1 MKQSMIES
9 GFSLVSLV
17 SVKAASIK
25 STSMI
30 ANSIIMTSIV
40 ALSMTS
46 VAQARPNT
54 SSCPT
59 GNTITKTFSSGA
71 AWDMCWEVRD
81 AEGVVLSDVHYK
93 PRNNVRRRV
102 LGEASLSQIQT
113 EYDDGS
119 ASEFLVTQFGLGGNN
134 LQTLTSSM
142 CEGGQLL
149 RHEGREVLCEVT
161 KANGY
166 IYRFRNNTRRHGSSL
181 DVFSASNIN
190 AREFII
196 KWSFLENGSI
206 KVGSGLT
213 GQFNKTTTDVA
224 NGWQVTAQNR
234 IATGFT
240 DHYFWRMDFDI
251 ANDNGNDI
259 IEQIKSVP
267 SSDRLSKTR
276 ETETISNELAASFSP
291 VDKKFWRVKDQSVRN
306 AANQAISYEMVMLN
320 YAQQSKGNSNSAWLA
335 NDVYMTEYNACE
347 RFAVQN
353 PTNNCAADVSQFVNG
368 QDINT
373 KDVVVWYRLVHHT
386 LPRDEDFS
394 PATIQWSYFTLLPRD
409 WTSTNSL

>member
-1 MKQSMIES
+1 M
-9 GFSLVSLV
+9 
-17 SVKAASIK
+17 IK
-25 STSMI
+25 SAFALLSIAVLSLTS
-30 ANSIIMTSIV
+30 T
-40 ALSMTS
+40 
-46 VAQARPNT
+46 AQARPNT
-54 SSCPT
+54 SSCPA

-71 AWDMCWEVRD
+71 AWDMCWEIRD

-93 PRNNVRRRV
+93 PRNKTRRRV

-119 ASEFLVTQFGLGGNN
+119 ATEFLVTDFGLGGSN

-142 CEGGQLL
+142 CEGGQLR
-149 RHEGREVLCEVT
+149 RHNGRDVLCEVT

-166 IYRFRNNTRRHGSSL
+166 IYRYRNSTRRQGSKL
-181 DVFSASNIN
+181 DIFSASNIN

-206 KVGSGLT
+206 EVASGLT
-213 GQFNKTTTDVA
+213 GQFNKTATNLA

-267 SSDRLSKTR
+267 SIDRLTKTKQ
-276 ETETISNELAASFSP
+276 TQTISSELAASFTP
-291 VDKKFWRVKDQSVRN
+291 ADKKFWRVKDQSVTN

-320 YAQQSKGNSNSAWLA
+320 YAQQSKGNSNSPWLS
-335 NDVYMTEYNACE
+335 NDVYMTRYKACE

-353 PTNNCAADVSQFVNG
+353 PTNNCGSNVSEFVNG
-368 QDINT
+368 QNINAQDI
-373 KDVVVWYRLVHHT
+373 VVWYRLVHHT

-394 PATIQWSYFTLLPRD
+394 PAGVQWSHFILLPRD

>member
-1 MKQSMIES
+1 M
-9 GFSLVSLV
+9 
-17 SVKAASIK
+17 IK
-25 STSMI
+25 SAFALLSI
-30 ANSIIMTSIV
+30 AV
-40 ALSMTS
+40 LSLTNT
-46 VAQARPNT
+46 AQARPNT
-54 SSCPT
+54 SSCPA

-71 AWDMCWEVRD
+71 AWDMCWEIRD

-93 PRNNVRRRV
+93 PRNKTRRRV

-119 ASEFLVTQFGLGGNN
+119 ATEFLVTDFGLGGSN

-142 CEGGQLL
+142 CEGGQLR
-149 RHEGREVLCEVT
+149 RHNGRDVLCEVT

-166 IYRFRNNTRRHGSSL
+166 IYRYRNSTRRQGSKL
-181 DVFSASNIN
+181 DIFSASNIN

-206 KVGSGLT
+206 EVASGLT
-213 GQFNKTTTDVA
+213 GQFNKTATNLA

-267 SSDRLSKTR
+267 SIDRLTKTKQ
-276 ETETISNELAASFSP
+276 TQTISSELAASFTP
-291 VDKKFWRVKDQSVRN
+291 ADKKFWRVKDQSVTN

-320 YAQQSKGNSNSAWLA
+320 YAQQSKGNSNSPWLS
-335 NDVYMTEYNACE
+335 NDVYMTRYKACE

-353 PTNNCAADVSQFVNG
+353 PTNNCGSNVSEFVNG
-368 QDINT
+368 QNINAQDI
-373 KDVVVWYRLVHHT
+373 VVWYRLVHHT

-394 PATIQWSYFTLLPRD
+394 PAGVQWSHFILLPRD

>member
-1 MKQSMIES
+1 MIKTGLALLS
-9 GFSLVSLV
+9 TT
-17 SVKAASIK
+17 AISI
-25 STSMI
+25 
-30 ANSIIMTSIV
+30 A

-46 VAQARPNT
+46 AAQARPNT
-54 SSCPT
+54 NSCPT
-59 GNTITKTFSSGA
+59 GNTITKAFSSGA

-81 AEGVVLSDVHYK
+81 QEGVVLSDVHYK
-93 PRNNVRRRV
+93 AANKTRRRV

-113 EYDDGS
+113 EYDDGA

-134 LQTLTSSM
+134 LQTLTPSM
-142 CEGGQLL
+142 CEGGQLR
-149 RHEGREVLCEVT
+149 RHAGRDVLCEVT

-166 IYRFRNNTRRHGSSL
+166 IYRYRDDMRRQGSKL
-181 DVFSASNIN
+181 DVLSASNIN

-206 KVGSGLT
+206 EVASGLT
-213 GQFNKTTTDVA
+213 GQFNKATSNVA
-224 NGWQVTAQNR
+224 NGWPVTAQNR

-251 ANDNGNDI
+251 ANDSGNDI

-267 SSDRLSKTR
+267 STDRLTKTKQVQ
-276 ETETISNELAASFSP
+276 TISSELAASFTP
-291 VDKKFWRVKDQSVRN
+291 ADKKFWRVKDQSVTN

-335 NDVYMTEYNACE
+335 NDVFMTQYNECE

-353 PTNNCAADVSQFVNG
+353 PTNNCDSNVSEFVNG
-368 QDINT
+368 EDINA

-394 PATIQWSYFTLLPRD
+394 PTGIQWSYFILLPRD
-409 WTSTNSL
+409 WTSANRL

>member
-1 MKQSMIES
+1 MIKS
-9 GFSLVSLV
+9 GFALLSITSVSLV
-17 SVKAASIK
+17 AISI
-25 STSMI
+25 
-30 ANSIIMTSIV
+30 A
-40 ALSMTS
+40 ALSLTS

-71 AWDMCWEVRD
+71 SWDMCWEVRD
-81 AEGVVLSDVHYK
+81 QEGVVLSDVHYK
-93 PRNNVRRRV
+93 PLNKTRRRV

-134 LQTLTSSM
+134 LQTLTPLM
-142 CEGGQLL
+142 CEGGQLR
-149 RHEGREVLCEVT
+149 RHAGRDVLCEVT

-166 IYRFRNNTRRHGSSL
+166 IYRYQDSTRRQGSKL

-196 KWSFLENGSI
+196 KWSFLENGTI
-206 KVGSGLT
+206 EVASGLT
-213 GQFNKTTTDVA
+213 GQFNKTTSNIA

-251 ANDNGNDI
+251 ASDNGNDI
-259 IEQIKSVP
+259 IEQIRSVP
-267 SSDRLSKTR
+267 SADRLTKTKQ
-276 ETETISNELAASFSP
+276 TQTISSELAASFTP
-291 VDKKFWRVKDQSVRN
+291 ADKKFWRVKDQSVRN

-335 NDVYMTEYNACE
+335 NDVYMTQYNACE

-353 PTNNCAADVSQFVNG
+353 PTNNCGSNVSQFVNG
-368 QDINT
+368 QNINAQ
-373 KDVVVWYRLVHHT
+373 DVVVWYRLVHHT

-394 PATIQWSYFTLLPRD
+394 PAAVQWSHFILLPRD

>member
-1 MKQSMIES
+1 LDFKMNKITKTLMKS
-9 GFSLVSLV
+9 GAVLLSIASLSLM
-17 SVKAASIK
+17 SI
-25 STSMI
+25 
-30 ANSIIMTSIV
+30 
-40 ALSMTS
+40 
-46 VAQARPNT
+46 AQARPNT
-54 SSCPT
+54 SSCPA
-59 GNTITKTFSSGA
+59 GNTINKTFSSGA
-71 AWDMCWEVRD
+71 AWDMCWEVR
-81 AEGVVLSDVHYK
+81 AEEGVVLSDVHYK
-93 PRNNVRRRV
+93 PLNKTRRRV

-119 ASEFLVTQFGLGGNN
+119 PSEFLVTQYGLGGTNI
-134 LQTLTSSM
+134 QTLTPSM
-142 CEGGQLL
+142 CEGGQLH
-149 RHEGREVLCEVT
+149 RHAGRDVLCEVT

-166 IYRFRNNTRRHGSSL
+166 IYRYRNNTRRQGSKL

-206 KVGSGLT
+206 EVASGLT
-213 GQFNKTTTDVA
+213 GQFNNRTSNSA
-224 NGWQVTAQNR
+224 NGWPVTAQNQ

-259 IEQIKSVP
+259 VEQIRSIA
-267 SSDRLSKTR
+267 SADRLTKTKQVQ
-276 ETETISNELAASFSP
+276 TISSELAASFTP
-291 VDKKFWRVKDQSVRN
+291 ADKKFWRVKDQSVTN

-320 YAQQSKGNSNSAWLA
+320 YAQQSTGNSNSAWLK
-335 NDVYMTEYNACE
+335 NDVYMTRYNACE

-353 PTNNCAADVSQFVNG
+353 PNNNCGSDVSQFVNG
-368 QDINT
+368 QNINAQ
-373 KDVVVWYRLVHHT
+373 DVVIWYRLVHHT

-394 PATIQWSYFTLLPRD
+394 PADIQWSHFILLPRD